1 MKKIQ
6 VIIKLNEETQRFEA
20 LTIDNGVLYT
30 AAKKSDLKTTIKRS
44 KKYDLEIV
52 EEFVKS
58 EVKKVQPKK
67 SVKPETKKGTES
79 VDQKDIYGEYQQ
91 YIIDNAKGTIKCT
104 GDLVASFGKKFDLK
118 LSKKKR
124 SLTFERVLSNMEMRG
139 FVQRVASTGKYK
151 KLIYTLVEEEL

>member
-20 LTIDNGVLYT
+20 LTIENKALYT
-30 AAKKSDLKTTIKRS
+30 AAKKADLKTTIKRS

-52 EEFVKS
+52 EKFAKP

-67 SVKPETKKGTES
+67 STKPEVKKGPES
-79 VDQKDIYGEYQQ
+79 KDQKDIYGEYQQ
-91 YIIDNAKGTIKCT
+91 YIIDNAKGDIKCT
-104 GDLVASFGKKFDLK
+104 GDLVASFCNKFDLK

-124 SLTFERVLSNMEMRG
+124 SLTFERV
-139 FVQRVASTGKYK
+139 
-151 KLIYTLVEEEL
+151 